1 MQQGIKVWNKGSIEL
16 ENGSK
21 IVAAAT
27 SSSAVRGGS
36 YNLVFLDEFAFVPY
50 HYAEDFFRSVYP
62 TITAGQSTKVI
73 VVSTPNGMNMFYK
86 MWVDA
91 ENKRNLYKAI
101 DVNWKDV
108 PGRNAKFKEETIKN
122 TSLEQWQQEFE
133 CEFLGSSNTLISPN
147 TLRVLPYE
155 EPIYKKDGVVQYKE
169 PQKDKT
175 YVLVADVARGVG
187 LDYSAFVVVD
197 VTSMPFEIVAVFRDN
212 QLSPM
217 MFPTVINKIGT
228 LYNQAYVLTEINDIG
243 QQVVDILN
251 NEIEYENIL
260 SSQIKGR
267 AGQVIGGGFASKNQL
282 GIRTTA
288 QLKRL
293 GCSNLKSLVEEQKF
307 IIRDF
312 DIINELSTFVARGQ
326 SYEAEEGS
334 HDDLA
339 MCLVMFAFLSSQ
351 PYFKELTDT
360 DIRRKLYDDKMRA
373 IEDGLT
379 PFGIIDDGSPRVE
392 QSSFVDTSGDRWF
405 YNDDELN

>member
-1 MQQGIKVWNKGSIEL
+1 M
-16 ENGSK
+16 
-21 IVAAAT
+21 
-27 SSSAVRGGS
+27 
-36 YNLVFLDEFAFVPY
+36 
-50 HYAEDFFRSVYP
+50 
-62 TITAGQSTKVI
+62 
-73 VVSTPNGMNMFYK
+73 
-86 MWVDA
+86 
-91 ENKRNLYKAI
+91 
-101 DVNWKDV
+101 
-108 PGRNAKFKEETIKN
+108 
-122 TSLEQWQQEFE
+122 
-133 CEFLGSSNTLISPN
+133 
-147 TLRVLPYE
+147 
-155 EPIYKKDGVVQYKE
+155 
-169 PQKDKT
+169 
-175 YVLVADVARGVG
+175 
-187 LDYSAFVVVD
+187 
-197 VTSMPFEIVAVFRDN
+197 
-212 QLSPM
+212 
-217 MFPTVINKIGT
+217 
-228 LYNQAYVLTEINDIG
+228 
-243 QQVVDILN
+243 DILN